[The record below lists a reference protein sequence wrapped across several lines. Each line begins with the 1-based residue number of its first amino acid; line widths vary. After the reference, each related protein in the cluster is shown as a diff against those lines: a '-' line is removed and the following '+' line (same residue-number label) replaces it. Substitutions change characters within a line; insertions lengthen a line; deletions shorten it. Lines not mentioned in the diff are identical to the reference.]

1 MAHDSKNE
9 NRKTGIAGWNEDAG
23 NVGGAEQARSSRHKK
38 TQAERRRRIVL
49 LIALLV
55 LCVACLA
62 CTWPINER
70 ITRSLMLKGGT
81 ATTFEAKYEDG
92 SDPSQDDLGK
102 ATSIIA
108 RRLNDISIQESDV
121 RYDGTNII
129 VSLPW
134 NVDADVVAPS
144 AAGRGTLEFVKI
156 DEIGDADAL
165 SKVNAGTANVAL
177 KPGSYT
183 SFLDGSSVT
192 SSEVTEVSNGV
203 YAVTV
208 HFNAE
213 GAKVFADTTR
223 EMSEDGG
230 GRIAI
235 VLNGSVCSAPGV
247 SQEITG
253 GTVSIS
259 GGFSEPEARS
269 IKAVL
274 DSGKLPVQTT
284 KVGIEGV
291 GPMVGWTGVWAVVI
305 APLAVIAAVSI
316 AAFVKFRRLSV
327 IVFGASV
334 VFMVTTLGMMSILSG
349 AKLFTLT
356 MTAVAGGTLAG
367 MLSLGV
373 LWLLCSTF
381 QRLVREGKSVRG
393 ASMSSIGV
401 AFGPVQLAWPVLFVA
416 SCVLQLTPLMACRT
430 FGLAFVV
437 GTVGGVIAI
446 FWYAVTLLHL
456 LAMGSIQNNPSAW
469 GVDVKDKELKQG
481 DVQEG

>member
-9 NRKTGIAGWNEDAG
+9 ARKTGIAGWNEDAG

-38 TQAERRRRIVL
+38 ASADKRRR
-49 LIALLV
+49 IALLV
-55 LCVACLA
+55 ALLALCVIC
-62 CTWPINER
+62 CVCMWPIKDR

-81 ATTFEAKYEDG
+81 AVTFEAKNADG
-92 SDPSQDDLGK
+92 SDPSQEDLGK

-108 RRLNDISIQESDV
+108 RRLNDIAVPESDV
-121 RYDGTNII
+121 RYEGTNII

-134 NVDADVVAPS
+134 NVDAGAIAS
-144 AAGRGTLEFVKI
+144 TAAGKGTLEFVKF

-165 SKVNAGTANVAL
+165 SKVSAGTTNVKL
-177 KPGSYT
+177 KDGSYKA
-183 SFLDGSSVT
+183 FLDGSSVT
-192 SSEVTEVSNGV
+192 STDVTEVSSGI

-208 HFNAE
+208 HFNEE

-235 VLNGSVCSAPGV
+235 VLDGSVTSAPSV

-259 GGFSEPEARS
+259 GGFSESQARS

-274 DSGKLPVQTT
+274 ESGKLPVQTT
-284 KVGIEGV
+284 EKGSEGI
-291 GPMVGWTGVWAVVI
+291 GPMVGVAGVWAVVI
-305 APLAVIAAVSI
+305 APLAVIVAVSV
-316 AAFVKFRRLSV
+316 ASFVRFRRLFV
-327 IVFGASV
+327 LFLGASA
-334 VFMVTTLGMMSILSG
+334 VFMITTLGMMAIGSG
-349 AKLFTLT
+349 ANLFTLT
-356 MTAVAGGTLAG
+356 LTSVAGGTLAG
-367 MLSLGV
+367 IFTLLV
-373 LWLLCSTF
+373 LWMLVATF

-393 ASMSSIGV
+393 ASMSSVSI
-401 AFGPVQLAWPVLFVA
+401 AFAPLQLAWPVLFVA
-416 SCVLQLTPLMACRT
+416 SLVLQLTPLMACKC
-430 FGLAFVV
+430 FGLAFIL

-456 LAMGSIQNNPSAW
+456 LAMGTIQSAPEKW
-469 GVDVKDKELKQG
+469 GVAVAELPQG
-481 DVQEG
+481 DVQKG